1 MSDSPR
7 LQSLF
12 DPRIPRFI
20 NGGVCQFG
28 IAYPTNTFVLL
39 LNGAIIF
46 DLAQEDVMYPG
57 KLTTTATA
65 TAAAATAATAATAT
79 ATTATTATAATTD
92 F

>member
-57 KLTTTATA
+57 KLTTTAAA
-65 TAAAATAATAATAT
+65 TAAATAAT